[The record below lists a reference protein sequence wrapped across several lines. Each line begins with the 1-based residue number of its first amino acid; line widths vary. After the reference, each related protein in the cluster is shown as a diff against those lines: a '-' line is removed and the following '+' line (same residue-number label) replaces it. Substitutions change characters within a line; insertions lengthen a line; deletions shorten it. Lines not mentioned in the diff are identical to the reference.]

1 MATEIINVN
10 PSNYY
15 TKTTEFKSDS
25 YHPGTAAS
33 NYLLNIFPATS
44 SEKLYKIVNLTVSN
58 KEEGSSVLGKSTIY
72 SLFYGSTRIATAT
85 VEPQSEVVI
94 AKEDQPI
101 YVSNAQSLSHSFS
114 STSSSN
120 YCVYISWQEYSDA

>member
-1 MATEIINVN
+1 MTTEIINVN

-15 TKTTEFKSDS
+15 TKATEFKSDT
-25 YHPGTAAS
+25 YYPGTSASSIFAAS
-33 NYLLNIFPATS
+33 S

-58 KEEGSSVLGKSTIY
+58 QSEASSVQGQSTIY
-72 SLFYGSTRIATAT
+72 SLYYGSTRIATAT

-101 YVSNAQSLSHSFS
+101 YISNSQSLTHAFS
-114 STSSSN
+114 SSSGSS
-120 YCVYISWQEYSDA
+120 YCVYISWQEYNDV

>member
-1 MATEIINVN
+1 MTTEIINVN

-15 TKTTEFKSDS
+15 TKTTEFKSAL
-25 YHPGTAAS
+25 YFPGIFPS
-33 NYLLNIFPATS
+33 NIFTAST

-58 KEEGSSVLGKSTIY
+58 KEEGTSIQGQSTIY
-72 SLFYGSTRIATAT
+72 SLYYAGNRIATAT

-101 YVSNAQSLSHSFS
+101 YVSNAQSLSHNFS
-114 STSSSN
+114 SVSSSN
-120 YCVYISWQEYSDA
+120 YCVYISWQEYSDV